1 VPTHAFHT
9 FWSFLPE
16 AADAL
21 EQAGHYIR
29 TVQDAAGAGSGSAS

>member
-1 VPTHAFHT
+1 MFHL

-21 EQAGHYIR
+21 EQIAEFLRATGTNADAG
-29 TVQDAAGAGSGSAS
+29 